1 MDKNVFFSTKKL
13 GVFMTLTEQLKILLD
28 NYFEKYPHM
37 SINALAKKSGVGAS
51 TLRRIINNSLKGNP
65 SSSTVLNLV
74 SATTKERKLATILK
88 IMKGPIGILLNSSF
102 GHFVEE
108 DLPHNYST
116 DLNRALGEWPK
127 YLIYKL
133 ASNKK
138 GVLKKDIENMLGRVG
153 LKHLEALFEQG
164 KVFMEGEVI
173 HAKEK
178 NFGLD
183 IKVSLKHLPHLL
195 EFFKPDDVDKG
206 KNLFYTLSES
216 LNEDGIQK
224 IKGIQKEAIKK
235 IYNVMMSPYFEGDI
249 PYFSISLMDT
259 LDLEG

>member
-1 MDKNVFFSTKKL
+1 MN
-13 GVFMTLTEQLKILLD
+13 LTEQLKILLD

-51 TLRRIINNSLKGNP
+51 TLRRIMNDSLKGNP
-65 SSSTVLNLV
+65 APSTILNLV
-74 SATTKERKLATILK
+74 SATTKERKLAVILK
-88 IMKGPIGILLNSSF
+88 TIKGPIGELLNLSF

-108 DLPHNYST
+108 DLPHNYNT
-116 DLNRALGEWPK
+116 DLNRELSEWPK

-133 ASNKK
+133 ASNKF
-138 GVLKKDIENMLGRVG
+138 GVLKSDIKNILGRVG
-153 LKHLEALFEQG
+153 IKHLEALFQQEL
-164 KVFMEGEVI
+164 VYMEGEVI

-178 NFGLD
+178 NFSLD
-183 IKVSLKHLPHLL
+183 IKVSLKHLPNLL
-195 EFFKPDDVDKG
+195 EFYKPDEVDKG

-216 LNEDGIQK
+216 LNEEGIKKVKAIQK
-224 IKGIQKEAIKK
+224 DAIKK

-259 LDLEG
+259 LNLDLEGY

>member
-1 MDKNVFFSTKKL
+1 MQL

-28 NYFEKYPHM
+28 SYFEKYPHM

-65 SSSTVLNLV
+65 SPSTVLNLV
-74 SATTKERKLATILK
+74 SATTKERKLAVILK
-88 IMKGPIGILLNSSF
+88 SMKGPIGELLNASF

-116 DLNRALGEWPK
+116 DLNRELADWPK
-127 YLIYKL
+127 YMIYKL
-133 ASNKK
+133 ASNKN
-138 GVLKKDIENMLGRVG
+138 GVLKKDIEAVLGRIG
-153 LKHLEALFEQG
+153 LKHLEALFEQNL
-164 KVFMEGEVI
+164 VFMEGEII

-183 IKVSLKHLPHLL
+183 INVSLKHLPNLI
-195 EFFKPDDVDKG
+195 EFYKPGEIDKG
-206 KNLFYTLSES
+206 QNLFYSLSES
-216 LNEDGIQK
+216 LNEDGIK
-224 IKGIQKEAIKK
+224 KVKEIQKEAIKK
-235 IYNVMMSPYFEGDI
+235 IYNVMNSPYFEGDI

-259 LDLEG
+259 LNLDLEGY